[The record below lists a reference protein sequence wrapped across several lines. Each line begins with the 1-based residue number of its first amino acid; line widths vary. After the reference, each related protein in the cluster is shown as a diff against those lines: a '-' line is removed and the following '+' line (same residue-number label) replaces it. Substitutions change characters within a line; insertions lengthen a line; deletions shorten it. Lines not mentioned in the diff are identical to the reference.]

1 MTNRLLL
8 IGLFLDLMLNGPTW
22 IGDVI
27 DIFVATGKA
36 AAGLH
41 IGLTPSVILTK
52 GLTIAGT
59 MMGQATLNNVMAQPL
74 TGLAVLFAAAAI
86 FVSFCVITIKFV
98 LVQVQTFFALGMSTL
113 FLAFGASTWTRTY
126 VERFFSYAVSSG
138 IQLMVLYVL
147 VGNGMTLSN
156 TWIQQAQAAPWSIA
170 GVQACWVIAAGAVIF
185 GVLCWNNAAMAAM
198 LLGGGP
204 NLSHGEV
211 FGAMATAVS
220 AGVTT
225 ALVASGIGTALGAAG
240 LGGGAAASSAGV
252 TTAIG
257 ASAPTSGAMP
267 AVRPAA
273 AMQSAAY
280 AGSTVAGVLSSMNH
294 GSGYSVSP
302 PSFRGFGE

>member
-1 MTNRLLL
+1 
-8 IGLFLDLMLNGPTW
+8 
-22 IGDVI
+22 
-27 DIFVATGKA
+27 
-36 AAGLH
+36 
-41 IGLTPSVILTK
+41 
-52 GLTIAGT
+52 
-59 MMGQATLNNVMAQPL
+59 
-74 TGLAVLFAAAAI
+74 
-86 FVSFCVITIKFV
+86 
-98 LVQVQTFFALGMSTL
+98 
-113 FLAFGASTWTRTY
+113 
-126 VERFFSYAVSSG
+126 
-138 IQLMVLYVL
+138 
-147 VGNGMTLSN
+147 
-156 TWIQQAQAAPWSIA
+156 
-170 GVQACWVIAAGAVIF
+170 VIAAGAVIF